1 MIGMP
6 NSLIYDLCNGDRV
19 CTTLTCTAE
28 TLQDLRSIQTILLS
42 QENIARYEAQF
53 GKLVVIE
60 RQQFNLPEAEKGF
73 WAEFFNAVP
82 NNKYSLLGSFDGITT
97 GLLTTRVLEDNNS

>member
-42 QENIARYEAQF
+42 KENIARYEEQF
-53 GKLVVIE
+53 GALVIIE
-60 RQQFNLPEAEKGF
+60 REECLLPKAIKGF
-73 WAEFFNAVP
+73 WQEFFDFIPKSKRNF
-82 NNKYSLLGSFDGITT
+82 FDGISYGLHTT
-97 GLLTTRVLEDNNS
+97 TMVDKL